1 MYQII
6 GIERLDYNNKQGKHV
21 TGYRV
26 HFTFD
31 LPAGGEHDG
40 KAADSVFLS
49 DSVFVQSGV
58 HVGDSAIP
66 VYNKYGR
73 CQGFMED
80 VTSG

>member
-1 MYQII
+1 MYRII
-6 GIERLDYNNKQGKHV
+6 GIERLDYHNKKGKHV

-31 LPAGGEHDG
+31 LPAGGERDG
-40 KAADSVFLS
+40 QAADSVFLS
-49 DSVFVQSGV
+49 DPLFVQSGV
-58 HVGDSAIP
+58 HVGDQAIP

-73 CQGFMED
+73 CTGFMED